1 MRFGITV
8 PLLLFFL
15 VARRWRVIAGSA
27 LVGSL
32 LVVASFVI
40 VGRSFIA
47 QYVGMCQFL
56 AAAHNAPEAAR
67 MPTVRGFL
75 TATFPHQP
83 HLAVAVI
90 ALSILILIWGL
101 RIWIPWNGDP
111 AALDR
116 LFALALVI
124 SLVIDY
130 HGFIYNMTSLVL
142 PGLLLLQRHPKA
154 SIILWICAAA
164 TFWITFA
171 GRGHGEFGLL
181 APLFLVIAISIS
193 RRNPSELIAE
203 QTI

>member
-40 VGRSFIA
+40 VGRSFIS

-75 TATFPHQP
+75 TAMFPHQP

-90 ALSILILIWGL
+90 ALSIVILIWGL
-101 RIWIPWNGDP
+101 CIWIPRKGDP

-124 SLVIDY
+124 SLIIDY
-130 HGFIYNMTSLVL
+130 HGFIYNMASLVL

-171 GRGHGEFGLL
+171 ARGHGEFGLL
-181 APLFLVIAISIS
+181 APLFLTIAIAIS
-193 RRNPSELIAE
+193 RRNSSELIAE